1 MTPALFATL
10 VASAI
15 VLGGAALLALVYI
28 VWTARDSSR
37 MQRRL
42 APERASAPRDG
53 GVGGEILESIADR
66 GRKIETLLDSNSES
80 ARLLIQ
86 AGWRA
91 QGHRT
96 VYYAAQAMVPL
107 ALTGIAVGT
116 WMFGPE
122 GLHKQPAFLI
132 LMLAAALM
140 LGLLLPRMVLR
151 SAAENRVRR
160 IKAEVPMFIHL
171 LVLLF
176 EAGLSTRQAFASL
189 VRDGKG
195 VLPELGSEFE
205 LVMRQLEAGGDSQ
218 EVLKTLAA
226 SIELEDLGS
235 VLALLRQVDRY
246 GGEVREPL
254 LEALKVIEERRTLD
268 MREMVNLMSGRMT
281 VVMVAFFFP
290 ALLIFPGGPAFVS
303 IIQALRSASQ

>member
-1 MTPALFATL
+1 MTPTLFAAL

-15 VLGGAALLALVYI
+15 VLGGAALLALIYLF
-28 VWTARDSSR
+28 WTARDSSR

-42 APERASAPRDG
+42 MPERAQAAREDG
-53 GVGGEILESIADR
+53 LGGEILESIAER
-66 GRKIETLLDSNSES
+66 GRKIESALDSNSES
-80 ARLLIQ
+80 GRLLVQ

-91 QGHRT
+91 QGART
-96 VYYAAQAMVPL
+96 LYYASQLIAPLMLTGL
-107 ALTGIAVGT
+107 ALGT

-122 GLHKQPAFLI
+122 SLRQTPYLI
-132 LMLAAALM
+132 LMLASAVM

-151 SAAENRVRR
+151 SVAENRVRR
-160 IKAEVPMFIHL
+160 IKAEIPMFIHL

-189 VRDGKG
+189 VRDGRG
-195 VLPELGSEFE
+195 VLPELGREFE
-205 LVMRQLEAGGDSQ
+205 LVLRQLEAGGDSQ
-218 EVLKTLAA
+218 EVLRTLAA

-254 LEALKVIEERRTLD
+254 LEALKVIEERRSLD

-290 ALLIFPGGPAFVS
+290 ALLIFTGGPAFLS
-303 IIQALRSASQ
+303 IIQALRSASG

>member
-1 MTPALFATL
+1 MTPTLFAAL

-15 VLGGAALLALVYI
+15 VLGGAALLALIYLF
-28 VWTARDSSR
+28 WTARDSSR

-42 APERASAPRDG
+42 MPERAQMAREDG
-53 GVGGEILESIADR
+53 LGGEILESIAER
-66 GRKIETLLDSNSES
+66 GRKIESALDSNSES
-80 ARLLIQ
+80 GRLLIQ

-91 QGHRT
+91 QGART
-96 VYYAAQAMVPL
+96 VYYAAQAVAPL
-107 ALTGIAVGT
+107 LLAGLAFGA

-122 GLHKQPAFLI
+122 KLHRSAFLI

-151 SAAENRVRR
+151 SVAEGRVRR
-160 IKAEVPMFIHL
+160 IKGEIPMFIHL

-189 VRDGKG
+189 VRDGRG
-195 VLPELGSEFE
+195 VLPELGREFE
-205 LVMRQLEAGGDSQ
+205 LVLRQLEAGGDSQ
-218 EVLKTLAA
+218 EVLRTLAA

-254 LEALKVIEERRTLD
+254 LEALKVIEERRSLD

-290 ALLIFPGGPAFVS
+290 ALLIFTGGPAFVS
-303 IIQALRSASQ
+303 IIQALRSASG

>member
-1 MTPALFATL
+1 MTPTLFATL

-15 VLGGAALLALVYI
+15 VLGGAALLALVYL
-28 VWTARDSSR
+28 VWSARDSSR
-37 MQRRL
+37 MRRRL
-42 APERASAPRDG
+42 EPERAEAARDG
-53 GVGGEILESIADR
+53 GVGGQILESVADR
-66 GRKIETLLDSNSES
+66 GRKIETVLDSNSES
-80 ARLLIQ
+80 ARLMIQ

-96 VYYAAQAMVPL
+96 LYYAAQAIVPL
-107 ALTGIAVGT
+107 ALIAVALSA
-116 WMFGPE
+116 WMFGPDK
-122 GLHKQPAFLI
+122 LHEPAFLM
-132 LMLAAALM
+132 LMLVASAM

-151 SAAENRVRR
+151 SIAEGRMQR

-195 VLPELGSEFE
+195 VLPELGREFE
-205 LVMRQLEAGGDSQ
+205 LVLRQLEAGGDSQ

-226 SIELEDLGS
+226 SIDLEDLGS

-254 LEALKVIEERRTLD
+254 LEALKVIEERRSLD
-268 MREMVNLMSGRMT
+268 MREQVNLMSGRMT

-290 ALLIFPGGPAFVS
+290 ALLIFTGGPAFVS

>member
-1 MTPALFATL
+1 MTPTLFATL

-15 VLGGAALLALVYI
+15 VLGGAALLALVYL
-28 VWTARDSSR
+28 VWIARDSSR
-37 MQRRL
+37 MRRRL
-42 APERASAPRDG
+42 EPERAEAVRDG
-53 GVGGEILESIADR
+53 GVGGQILESVANR
-66 GRKIETLLDSNSES
+66 GRKIETVLDSNSES
-80 ARLLIQ
+80 ARLMIQ

-96 VYYAAQAMVPL
+96 LYYAAQAIVPL
-107 ALTGIAVGT
+107 VLVALAVSA
-116 WMFGPE
+116 WMFGPDK
-122 GLHKQPAFLI
+122 LHQPAFLM
-132 LMLAAALM
+132 LMLVASAM

-151 SAAENRVRR
+151 SIAEGRMRR

-205 LVMRQLEAGGDSQ
+205 LLLRQLEAGGDSQ

-226 SIELEDLGS
+226 SIDLEDLGS

-254 LEALKVIEERRTLD
+254 LEALKVIEERRSLD

-281 VVMVAFFFP
+281 VVMVTFFFP
-290 ALLIFPGGPAFVS
+290 ALLIFTGGPAFVS

>member
-1 MTPALFATL
+1 MTPTLFAAL

-15 VLGGAALLALVYI
+15 VLGGAALLALIYLF
-28 VWTARDSSR
+28 WTARDSSR

-42 APERASAPRDG
+42 MPERAQMAREDG
-53 GVGGEILESIADR
+53 LGGEILESIAER
-66 GRKIETLLDSNSES
+66 GRKIESALDSNSES
-80 ARLLIQ
+80 GRLLIQ

-91 QGHRT
+91 QGART
-96 VYYAAQAMVPL
+96 VYYAAQAVAPL
-107 ALTGIAVGT
+107 LLAGLAFGA

-122 GLHKQPAFLI
+122 KLHRSAFLI

-151 SAAENRVRR
+151 SVAEGRVRR
-160 IKAEVPMFIHL
+160 IKGEIPMFIHL

-189 VRDGKG
+189 VRDGRG
-195 VLPELGSEFE
+195 VLPELGREFE
-205 LVMRQLEAGGDSQ
+205 LVLRQLEAGGDSQ
-218 EVLKTLAA
+218 EVLRTLAA
-226 SIELEDLGS
+226 SIELDDLGS

-254 LEALKVIEERRTLD
+254 LEALKVIEERRSLD

-290 ALLIFPGGPAFVS
+290 ALLIFTGGPAFVS
-303 IIQALRSASQ
+303 IIQALRSASG

>member
-1 MTPALFATL
+1 MTPTLFAAL

-15 VLGGAALLALVYI
+15 VLGGAALLALIYLF
-28 VWTARDSSR
+28 WTARDSSR

-42 APERASAPRDG
+42 MPERAQAAREDG
-53 GVGGEILESIADR
+53 LGGEILESIAER
-66 GRKIETLLDSNSES
+66 GRKIESALDSNSES
-80 ARLLIQ
+80 GRLLIQ

-91 QGHRT
+91 QNART
-96 VYYAAQAMVPL
+96 IYYASQVLAPL
-107 ALTGIAVGT
+107 LLMGLAFGG
-116 WMFGPE
+116 WMFGPDK
-122 GLHKQPAFLI
+122 LHVPVFLF
-132 LMLAAALM
+132 LLLAAGLM

-151 SAAENRVRR
+151 SVAEARVRR
-160 IKAEVPMFIHL
+160 IKTEIPMFIHL

-189 VRDGKG
+189 VRDGRG
-195 VLPELGSEFE
+195 VLPELGREFE
-205 LVMRQLEAGGDSQ
+205 LVLRQLEAGGDSQ
-218 EVLKTLAA
+218 EVLRTLAA

-235 VLALLRQVDRY
+235 VLSLLRQVDRY

-254 LEALKVIEERRTLD
+254 LEALKVIEERRSLD

-290 ALLIFPGGPAFVS
+290 ALLIFTGGPAFVS
-303 IIQALRSASQ
+303 IIQALRSASG